1 MQLCA
6 PANAVLPLSQP
17 RPSLVLVRPL
27 QGSSRRSC
35 QLALL
40 QLADGRV
47 PHLVSWP
54 MIFVFGALAGAIVV
68 VLTRIGLR
76 LRARAQQPP
85 AQQPPAQQSSAQQAS
100 ASLPQPASAPVAV
113 APSRD
118 EAPARAQAASVPGE
132 SPAGAIPAASAAA
145 GTVTAVRK
153 LLADLEDLKVTLA
166 DGPPALVERLLTTVA
181 AEVRLGSADREA
193 AWADQG
199 RRAVILVGFDGHHD
213 APGPTPATACV
224 QPGAEI
230 IRRETVGAALDLI
243 AAKAV
248 TTRRSLTETA
258 TGAGQPEDADFGLT
272 LLVSRIAPARSELS
286 LLIDLVD
293 EPGRVAA
300 LLPAHG
306 PASASTPPG
315 KVNVVMVK
323 PVGSDLETVIAVAP
337 QPATQPADLAHSS
350 PPVAKPAIPA
360 SAAQATVTP
369 APVAAAVVTADP
381 PDIAPTTSVSI
392 FLGTASADPATVRTA
407 PSRPGRGPAAQ
418 ELRRPEPQRSIPPAR
433 LRIGLLGQLTINGQP
448 GALLPAQTQLIVALA
463 VNGPAGLSNGQLCDL
478 LGADADHPKPA
489 DSLRQLIARTRRQ
502 LGQAD
507 DGKEWIIHL
516 GHGQYALHPN
526 SRVDWQ
532 EFQTLTD
539 DGMAAKD
546 GGKLAAALSMI
557 RGQPFTGCYYWWL
570 DFELVDSVNA
580 KIVAGAIALGEL
592 ALAIPDPAAAA
603 RAARVGLVADATA
616 EELWRMLMRAEHA
629 AGNLAG
635 VRDAWSRCGDA
646 VAEVAADG
654 QPQRATAALYRSLTG
669 RNLER

>member
-1 MQLCA
+1 M
-6 PANAVLPLSQP
+6 P
-17 RPSLVLVRPL
+17 
-27 QGSSRRSC
+27 
-35 QLALL
+35 
-40 QLADGRV
+40 
-47 PHLVSWP
+47 
-54 MIFVFGALAGAIVV
+54 
-68 VLTRIGLR
+68 
-76 LRARAQQPP
+76 
-85 AQQPPAQQSSAQQAS
+85 
-100 ASLPQPASAPVAV
+100 
-113 APSRD
+113 D
-118 EAPARAQAASVPGE
+118 EN
-132 SPAGAIPAASAAA
+132 PAGATPVSSAPAA
-145 GTVTAVRK
+145 TVTAVRK

-166 DGPPALVERLLTTVA
+166 DGPPALVERLLTTAA
-181 AEVRLGSADREA
+181 AEVRLGPADREA
-193 AWADQG
+193 AWAGQG

-213 APGPTPATACV
+213 APSPTPATASA
-224 QPGAEI
+224 QPDAEI

-258 TGAGQPEDADFGLT
+258 AGAGQPGDADLGLT

-306 PASASTPPG
+306 AASAGSAPG

-323 PVGSDLETVIAVAP
+323 PAGSDLETIIAVAP
-337 QPATQPADLAHSS
+337 
-350 PPVAKPAIPA
+350 PPVPPPAELAAVAPA
-360 SAAQATVTP
+360 ASVSILLGTATANPATVT
-369 APVAAAVVTADP
+369 
-381 PDIAPTTSVSI
+381 
-392 FLGTASADPATVRTA
+392 TA
-407 PSRPGRGPAAQ
+407 PSRPARKPVAPEPQ
-418 ELRRPEPQRSIPPAR
+418 RPEPQRPEPQRQQPQRPSPPAR

-526 SRVDWQ
+526 SRVDWR

-539 DGMAAKD
+539 EGIAAKD

-580 KIVAGAIALGEL
+580 KIVAAATALGEL
-592 ALAIPDPAAAA
+592 ALALPDPASAA
-603 RAARVGLVADATA
+603 RAARIGLVADATA
-616 EELWRMLMRAEHA
+616 EELWRLLMRAEHA

-635 VRDAWSRCGDA
+635 VRDAWSRCRDA

-654 QPQRATAALYRSLTG
+654 QPQRATTALHRSLTG
-669 RNLER
+669 RNPER